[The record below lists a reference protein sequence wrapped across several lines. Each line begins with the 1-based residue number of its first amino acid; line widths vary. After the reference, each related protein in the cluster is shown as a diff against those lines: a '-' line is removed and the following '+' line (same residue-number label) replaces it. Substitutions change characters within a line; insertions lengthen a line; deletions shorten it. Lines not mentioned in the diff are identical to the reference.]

1 MLLQDGP
8 GAWIGERWRPDVEVV
23 PRLPLVDVEPS
34 ERRCLV
40 WHFYDAACDAHVRQ
54 PGAALLRCCCCK
66 LLCLTANAWLLPAP
80 ARDWATSSPRL
91 IRSSSTKGST
101 A

>member
-54 PGAALLRCCCCK
+54 PRGGSAPLLLLQAAVLDGKCMAAAG
-66 LLCLTANAWLLPAP
+66 TY
-80 ARDWATSSPRL
+80 
-91 IRSSSTKGST
+91 
-101 A
+101 